1 MNLFKSWA
9 FAAGLV
15 LVPSTALAQTAQPAD
30 EAVDTPAITVSG
42 SAAIVSD
49 YRFRGVSQT
58 DKQMAVQ
65 GGITVTH
72 ESGFYAGL
80 WGSNLAQWGTYG
92 GANME
97 LDVLGGYK
105 ATLSPS
111 AAIDVG
117 LVWYMYPGGSD
128 KTDNAEAYARLT
140 GTTGPV
146 QLIAGIA
153 YSPPQEALGKW
164 YDDGASAAAG
174 VYDRTGDKG
183 DNLYLS
189 GDGALT
195 ITGTPLTAR
204 AHIGHSWGQ
213 DGLGPNVNATSPTGA
228 YWDWSLGADAT
239 WRNLTLGVAWIDSD
253 LTDRRTAYLLP
264 AFSKGMNGG
273 GSIADSTIVV
283 SLTASF

>member
-1 MNLFKSWA
+1 MSRFKFLA
-9 FAAGLV
+9 VAAGLV
-15 LVPSTALAQTAQPAD
+15 MTPSAAFAQTADATP
-30 EAVDTPAITVSG
+30 ETPAVTVSG
-42 SAAIVSD
+42 SASLVSD
-49 YRFRGVSQT
+49 YRFRGISQT
-58 DKQMAVQ
+58 DTHMAVQ
-65 GGITVTH
+65 
-72 ESGFYAGL
+72 AGL
-80 WGSNLAQWGTYG
+80 TATHKSGVYGGLWASNLAQWGTYG

-105 ATLSPS
+105 ASISPS
-111 AAIDVG
+111 ATIDVG

-146 QLIAGIA
+146 QLTAGIA

-174 VYDRTGDKG
+174 VYDRTGVKG

-189 GDGALT
+189 GDGAYT
-195 ITGTPLTAR
+195 IEGTPLTAR

-239 WRNLTLGVAWIDSD
+239 WRDLTLGVAWIGSD
-253 LTDRRTAYLLP
+253 LTYSRTAYLLP
-264 AFSKGMNGG
+264 AFSKGMNDE
-273 GSIADSTIVV
+273 GSIAGNTVVV
-283 SLTASF
+283 SLTAGF